1 MSNKNDNDHSLLDD
15 FTTNMSTVPE
25 KKLMSTYQICYII
38 LSLIPFTIYRIAENI
53 FLSSTFW
60 RQAELQFSL
69 LDFDNFCKVTNELSY
84 KLLAISVMLILS
96 VLIMSFISILKVSKY
111 KIKKEDIKKFKKGI
125 IVLQLII
132 TSIIIFFLSVDYIN
146 AKPDKLYID
155 KYERLANQNYDDP
168 SNVLYEIKES
178 ENKMHIVF
186 NLNFA
191 TEIILEIV
199 CSFVSIKFQNKI
211 IEKKMNIN

>member
-15 FTTNMSTVPE
+15 FTTNMNTVPE
-25 KKLMSTYQICYII
+25 KKIMSTYQICYII

-69 LDFDNFCKVTNELSY
+69 LDFDIFCKVTNELSY
-84 KLLAISVMLILS
+84 KLLAISI
-96 VLIMSFISILKVSKY
+96 SKY
-111 KIKKEDIKKFKKGI
+111 KIKKEDVKKFKKGI

-132 TSIIIFFLSVDYIN
+132 TSIIIFFISVDYIN

-168 SNVLYEIKES
+168 PNVLYEIREN
-178 ENKMHIVF
+178 ENKMHMVF